1 MIGLL
6 SWFLMAAYVLLVA
19 AEVNVVL
26 RWRLWPRSL
35 TGELEPADRLVL
47 RRSAEAARRDRAERI
62 AVSFD
67 ERNEPS

>member
-1 MIGLL
+1 L
-6 SWFLMAAYVLLVA
+6 LLVA

-35 TGELEPADRLVL
+35 AGELERADRLAL

-62 AVSFD
+62 AVTFD
-67 ERNEPS
+67 ERSERS

>member
-6 SWFLMAAYVLLVA
+6 SWFFVGAHLLLVA

-35 TGELEPADRLVL
+35 TGELEPADKLALQRF
-47 RRSAEAARRDRAERI
+47 AEATRD
-62 AVSFD
+62 
-67 ERNEPS
+67 